1 MKNNQILLLIDND
14 DLIKKAKKV
23 GINTFLFP
31 VRGYSVGLK
40 NTYEL
45 EDIKE
50 EAFLYIN
57 RNLTNE
63 DIDNLKTIL
72 TNLPTNIKG
81 IVFEDLG
88 LINVLKDTNL
98 VKIYDSR
105 HLNCSYLSVNAIL
118 DFVDSVILSTDVTEP
133 EMEVIIENASKKIS
147 LYTFGLNL
155 IMYSRRTLLTNYAKE
170 YNLDKK
176 EEKDVLEKVT
186 NQKFKVVEN
195 EYGTVFYPEKFY
207 DGLRLFNYGA
217 AYYVVN
223 MAYLGEEDQDKLLIN
238 FENGNYSVEGIN
250 ANTSSYFLD
259 EETYYKLPPKED
271 GR

>member
-31 VRGYSVGLK
+31 VKGYSVGFK
-40 NTYEL
+40 KTYEL
-45 EDIKE
+45 ADIKE

-63 DIDNLKTIL
+63 DINNLKKSIIK
-72 TNLPTNIKG
+72 LPTNIKG

-98 VKIYDSR
+98 IKIYDSR

-118 DFVDSVILSTDVTEP
+118 NFVDSVILSTDVTEP
-133 EMEVIIENASKKIS
+133 EMKVIIKNTSKKIS
-147 LYTFGLNL
+147 LYTFGLNR

-207 DGLRLFNYGA
+207 DGLRLFNLDA

-223 MAYLGEEDQDKLLIN
+223 MAFLSNEDQDKLLDN
-238 FENGNYSVEGIN
+238 FKNSNYIVDGIGSL
-250 ANTSSYFLD
+250 TSSYFLD
-259 EETYYKLPPKED
+259 EETYYKLPPKEEK
-271 GR
+271 

>member
-1 MKNNQILLLIDND
+1 MKNNQVLLLIDND
-14 DLIKKAKKV
+14 DLIEKAKKV
-23 GINTFLFP
+23 GISTFLFP
-31 VRGYSVGLK
+31 VKGYSVGFK
-40 NTYEL
+40 KTY
-45 EDIKE
+45 DIFDVHE
-50 EAFLYIN
+50 NAFLYIN

-63 DIDNLKTIL
+63 DIDNLKIIL
-72 TNLPTNIKG
+72 KNLPNNIKG

-98 VKIYDSR
+98 IKIYDSR
-105 HLNCSYLSVNAIL
+105 HLNCSYSSVNTML
-118 DFVDSVILSTDVTEP
+118 KYVDSVILSTDLTEN
-133 EMEVIIENASKKIS
+133 EMKVIIENVSKKIS
-147 LYTFGLNL
+147 LYTFGLNR

-170 YNLDKK
+170 YNLEK
-176 EEKDVLEKVT
+176 EEEKNVLEKVT
-186 NQKFKVVEN
+186 KQKFKVIEN
-195 EYGTVFYPEKFY
+195 EFGTVFYPEKFY